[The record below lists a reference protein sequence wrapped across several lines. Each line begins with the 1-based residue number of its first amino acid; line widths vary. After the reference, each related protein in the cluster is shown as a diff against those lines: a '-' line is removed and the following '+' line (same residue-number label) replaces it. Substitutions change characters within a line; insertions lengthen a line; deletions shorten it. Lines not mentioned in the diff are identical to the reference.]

1 MKNKKMGS
9 LGILFRF
16 LKIMGK
22 PLPLFLFAMIIHM
35 VGDNLFNVTLSV
47 FVNNVVEM
55 ARSGN
60 MEGFWRMLL
69 RCVLAGAAALMIFF
83 VFGAIYDI
91 EAKRGN
97 AKVQKLVIEKALRMP
112 MWYYDK
118 NHSGDI
124 VSKLLNDADVA
135 SQIFTS
141 RLRRVTTP
149 IMSVVVYFIPML
161 IMNYRLA
168 LSLFAVNVVSLF
180 INSKY
185 VSPMKAVG
193 IEISGE
199 KRNMTKDI
207 STVAA
212 GIGSIKMYP
221 GCVNLCERF
230 KKDAKEYS
238 DSRIRLIGMSAMLGG
253 INTFFDMTCALGFLF
268 VSIYFVGRNMA
279 SLGSVAA
286 VYTLYGSFSYNFL
299 ELGKYLP
306 ELMNC
311 IARAQILFEYLE
323 AEEEEGIIYQNRD
336 DMDIGIDLTGDYA
349 AEFKN
354 VDFTYNVR
362 GTAENKLYDH
372 LNLQFLRGEST
383 AVVGKTGCGKS
394 TLFKLMLGFYPPL
407 SGEISVFGEKL
418 TYDNCGN
425 IRKSIAYI
433 PQKTHL
439 FRMSFKDNIRLG
451 NPQATD
457 EEVIEAAKA
466 ANAHDFII
474 RQPDGYDTIVENG
487 GSSLSGG
494 EQQRIAIAR
503 AFIRK
508 APLLLMDEA
517 TSSLD
522 NENDNLIA
530 EAVKNLKDCT
540 VLIIAHKPSTIQSVQ
555 HVLSLNC

>member
-1 MKNKKMGS
+1 MKDKKMGS
-9 LGILFRF
+9 LDILFRF

-69 RCVLAGAAALMIFF
+69 WCVLAGAAALMIFF

-112 MWYYDK
+112 MWYYDE

-124 VSKLLNDADVA
+124 VSKLLND
-135 SQIFTS
+135 
-141 RLRRVTTP
+141 
-149 IMSVVVYFIPML
+149 
-161 IMNYRLA
+161 
-168 LSLFAVNVVSLF
+168 
-180 INSKY
+180 
-185 VSPMKAVG
+185 
-193 IEISGE
+193 
-199 KRNMTKDI
+199 
-207 STVAA
+207 
-212 GIGSIKMYP
+212 
-221 GCVNLCERF
+221 
-230 KKDAKEYS
+230 
-238 DSRIRLIGMSAMLGG
+238 
-253 INTFFDMTCALGFLF
+253 
-268 VSIYFVGRNMA
+268 
-279 SLGSVAA
+279 
-286 VYTLYGSFSYNFL
+286 
-299 ELGKYLP
+299 
-306 ELMNC
+306 
-311 IARAQILFEYLE
+311 
-323 AEEEEGIIYQNRD
+323 
-336 DMDIGIDLTGDYA
+336 
-349 AEFKN
+349 
-354 VDFTYNVR
+354 
-362 GTAENKLYDH
+362 AENKLYDH

-383 AVVGKTGCGKS
+383 AVVGKTGSGKS

-530 EAVKNLKDCT
+530 EAVKNLEDCT